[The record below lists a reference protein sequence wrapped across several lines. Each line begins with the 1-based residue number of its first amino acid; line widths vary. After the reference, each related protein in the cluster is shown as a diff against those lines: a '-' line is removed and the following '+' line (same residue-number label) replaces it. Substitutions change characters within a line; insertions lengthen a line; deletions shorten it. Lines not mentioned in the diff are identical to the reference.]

1 MYPVT
6 YHAQLI
12 QHNFT
17 AFVTKKLQQQ
27 NNNNNNGK
35 DKSHIKSVIA
45 NTTPQPL

>member
-17 AFVTKKLQQQ
+17 AFVTNNCNNTEQQQ
-27 NNNNNNGK
+27 
-35 DKSHIKSVIA
+35 
-45 NTTPQPL
+45 QQQRQR